1 MKLSIITINFNNLEG
16 LKKTAESVINQT
28 WKEFEWII
36 IDGGSTDGSK
46 EYIVKLND
54 DLTRNGWN
62 PIAFWCSEPDKG
74 IYNAMNKGIG
84 KAKGEYLNFMNSG
97 DCFACEETLG
107 GVFFKD
113 RTADILYGFVM
124 LGHLNGR
131 FHWYRTLKN
140 QFYWYDLFYDSL
152 PHQAAFIKRSMFAK
166 AGMYDEQLRIISD
179 WKWFITAIL
188 YNQASYEFIPYKVA
202 IMQEGGISQ
211 TVDMESEVITIR
223 TDLFPDF
230 LTEEDTMNLYKMSI
244 INSFRL
250 TRYLFRIVV
259 SLAVQMLS
267 VRKKILSHRL
277 SADF

>member
-1 MKLSIITINFNNLEG
+1 
-16 LKKTAESVINQT
+16 
-28 WKEFEWII
+28 
-36 IDGGSTDGSK
+36 
-46 EYIVKLND
+46 
-54 DLTRNGWN
+54 
-62 PIAFWCSEPDKG
+62 
-74 IYNAMNKGIG
+74 
-84 KAKGEYLNFMNSG
+84 MNSG

-124 LGHLNGR
+124 MGHLNGR

-211 TVDMESEVITIR
+211 TVDTKSESEVITIR

-230 LTEEDTMNLYKMSI
+230 LTKEDAMNLYKMSI

-259 SLAVQMLS
+259 SLAVRMLS